1 VILEV
6 HSRVSLL
13 LLLFYYH
20 LHSASQKPIMNPQ
33 QTEHTAAENVSDQ
46 SLCVKWT
53 VRDITPHTIGQF
65 QSCFYAL
72 TRDGKTIVLRST
84 WHEYIFKQAIAIG
97 RRLAFSTAGK
107 AIAATGFS
115 QPHVKLRSHKSLPTP
130 LNSIRP
136 ADESIA
142 QQIDALSQSES
153 WTYVID
159 RARKGALG
167 YVKQETP
174 RIINIRFAVS
184 LFS

>member
-1 VILEV
+1 
-6 HSRVSLL
+6 
-13 LLLFYYH
+13 
-20 LHSASQKPIMNPQ
+20 MNPQ
-33 QTEHTAAENVSDQ
+33 QAEHAAAENVSDE
-46 SLCVKWT
+46 SLCIKWT
-53 VRDITPHTIGQF
+53 QRDITPHTIGQF

-72 TRDGKTIVLRST
+72 SKEGKTIVLRST